1 MSINGERRCRIKGS
15 FMLAKHFDEGEIFH
29 CAGNKFAMLLPRD
42 ITRAC
47 EVVLQT
53 VRPGAST
60 PPNTHD
66 TFMQVYLIWSG
77 EAEMHVGSEST
88 RLTAPAVAYVPQHTE
103 HWIDNLSPDQE
114 LQYLYLSVW
123 PDGIPHNEIEG
134 GWKKVYSG
142 IIDEYVNR
150 GYPVDGK
157 K

>member
-1 MSINGERRCRIKGS
+1 M
-15 FMLAKHFDEGEIFH
+15 FAKQFDEGEIFH

-42 ITRAC
+42 NTRAC

-53 VRPGAST
+53 VRPGTST
-60 PPNTHD
+60 PPNTHE

-77 EAEMHVGSEST
+77 EAEMHVGAEAT
-88 RLTAPAVAYVPQHTE
+88 RLSAPAVAYVPQRTE
-103 HWIDNLSPDQE
+103 HWIENLSPDKE
-114 LQYLYLSVW
+114 LLYLYISVW
-123 PDGIPHNEIEG
+123 PDGIPADEFDG
-134 GWKKVYSG
+134 GWKQVYAG